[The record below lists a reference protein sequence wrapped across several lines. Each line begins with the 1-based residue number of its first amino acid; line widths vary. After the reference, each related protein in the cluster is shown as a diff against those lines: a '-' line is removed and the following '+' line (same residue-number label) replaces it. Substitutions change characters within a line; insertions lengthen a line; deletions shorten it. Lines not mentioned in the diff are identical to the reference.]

1 MLKPLLTIMTGPQ
14 GSGNHLF
21 SKALGQ
27 NKNIFVWPSLQEK
40 YWEGHD
46 LEPFAEYWK
55 DPSKLNEFDWSQ
67 SDYFITSI
75 SCPYFDDGVE
85 TIPQYNDFINIA
97 KKFAD
102 IQFLIIGRDRN
113 IMRLQ
118 QERVRGKHTTPD
130 FMSQIDDI
138 IFNYNTIFASQE
150 MLYLYKL
157 NYLQWLEKEL
167 GLLDS
172 ELTADSNRLLEILS
186 KDANEKYIS
195 QTESE
200 LDKVIK
206 LASSRKGAL

>member
-1 MLKPLLTIMTGPQ
+1 MKPLLTIMTGPQ

-195 QTESE
+195 QTVSE
-200 LDKVIK
+200 LDKIIK
-206 LASSRKGAL
+206 LASSRKGAI

>member
-1 MLKPLLTIMTGPQ
+1 MNSTLTIMTGPQ

-55 DPSKLNEFDWSQ
+55 DPSKLNDFDWKQ
-67 SDYFITSI
+67 SNYFITSI

-85 TIPQYNDFINIA
+85 TIPQYNEFIDEA

-113 IMRLQ
+113 IMKLQ
-118 QERVRGKHTTPD
+118 QERVRGKHTTPE
-130 FMSQIDDI
+130 FLSQIDSV
-138 IFNYNTIFASQE
+138 IFNYKTIFASQE
-150 MLYLYKL
+150 MLYLYEL
-157 NYLQWLEKEL
+157 TYLQWLEKEL
-167 GLLDS
+167 GLYP
-172 ELTADSNRLLEILS
+172 LEITPDNIKLLDILS
-186 KDANEKYIS
+186 NDANEKYIS
-195 QTESE
+195 QTKSD
-200 LDKVIK
+200 LDKTIK
-206 LASSRKGAL
+206 LASSYKGAL

>member
-1 MLKPLLTIMTGPQ
+1 MTGPQ

-157 NYLQWLEKEL
+157 NYLRWLEKEL

-172 ELTADSNRLLEILS
+172 ELTVDSNRLLEILS

-200 LDKVIK
+200 LDKIIK
-206 LASSRKGAL
+206 LASSRKGAI

>member
-1 MLKPLLTIMTGPQ
+1 MKPTLTIMTGPQ

-55 DPSKLNEFDWSQ
+55 DPSKLNDFDWKQ
-67 SDYFITSI
+67 SNYFITSI

-85 TIPQYNDFINIA
+85 TIPQYNEFIDEA

-113 IMRLQ
+113 IMKLQ
-118 QERVRGKHTTPD
+118 QERVRGKHTTPE
-130 FMSQIDDI
+130 FLSQIDSV
-138 IFNYNTIFASQE
+138 IFNYKTIFASQE
-150 MLYLYKL
+150 MLYLYEL
-157 NYLQWLEKEL
+157 TYLQWLEKEL
-167 GLLDS
+167 GLYP
-172 ELTADSNRLLEILS
+172 LEITPDNIKLLDILS
-186 KDANEKYIS
+186 NDANEKYIS
-195 QTESE
+195 QTKSD
-200 LDKVIK
+200 LDKTIK
-206 LASSRKGAL
+206 LASSYKGAL

>member
-1 MLKPLLTIMTGPQ
+1 MTGPQ

-200 LDKVIK
+200 LDKIIK
-206 LASSRKGAL
+206 LASSRKGAI

>member
-1 MLKPLLTIMTGPQ
+1 MKPLLTIMTGPQ

-172 ELTADSNRLLEILS
+172 ELTADSNRLLEISS

-200 LDKVIK
+200 LDKIIK
-206 LASSRKGAL
+206 LESSRKGAI

>member
-1 MLKPLLTIMTGPQ
+1 MTGPQ

-130 FMSQIDDI
+130 FMSQIDNI

-200 LDKVIK
+200 LDKIIK

>member
-1 MLKPLLTIMTGPQ
+1 MTGPQ

-55 DPSKLNEFDWSQ
+55 DPSKLNDFDWKQ
-67 SDYFITSI
+67 SNYFITSI

-85 TIPQYNDFINIA
+85 TIPQYNEFIDEA

-113 IMRLQ
+113 IMKLQ
-118 QERVRGKHTTPD
+118 QERVRGKHTTPE
-130 FMSQIDDI
+130 FLSQLDSV
-138 IFNYNTIFASQE
+138 IFNYKTIFASQE
-150 MLYLYKL
+150 MLYLYEL
-157 NYLQWLEKEL
+157 TYLQWLEKEL
-167 GLLDS
+167 GLYP
-172 ELTADSNRLLEILS
+172 LEITPDNIKLLDILS
-186 KDANEKYIS
+186 NDANEKYIS
-195 QTESE
+195 QTKSD
-200 LDKVIK
+200 LDKTIK
-206 LASSRKGAL
+206 LASSYKGAL

>member
-1 MLKPLLTIMTGPQ
+1 MTTLTIMTGPQ

-46 LEPFAEYWK
+46 LEPFAECWK
-55 DPSKLNEFDWSQ
+55 VPSKLNEFDWKQ
-67 SDYFITSI
+67 SNHFVTSI

-85 TIPQYNDFINIA
+85 TIPQYKEFINIA

-113 IMRLQ
+113 IIRLQ

-130 FMSQIDDI
+130 FISQIDDI

-167 GLLDS
+167 GLSDS
-172 ELTADSNRLLEILS
+172 ELSEDSNRLLEILS

-195 QTESE
+195 QTVSE

-206 LASSRKGAL
+206 LASSRKGAI

>member
-1 MLKPLLTIMTGPQ
+1 MTTLTIMTGPQ

-27 NKNIFVWPSLQEK
+27 NKNIFVWPALQEK

-46 LEPFAEYWK
+46 LEPFAECWK
-55 DPSKLNEFDWSQ
+55 DPSKLNEFDWEQ
-67 SDYFITSI
+67 SNHFVTSI

-85 TIPQYNDFINIA
+85 TIPQYNEFISVA
-97 KKFAD
+97 KKFAN
-102 IQFLIIGRDRN
+102 IQFLIIGRDGN

-130 FMSQIDDI
+130 FMSQIDNI
-138 IFNYNTIFASQE
+138 IFNFKTTFASQE

-167 GLLDS
+167 GLSDS
-172 ELTADSNRLLEILS
+172 ELTEDNIRLLEILS

-195 QTESE
+195 QAESE
-200 LDKVIK
+200 LDRKIK
-206 LASSRKGAL
+206 LASSQKGAI